1 MSMFESLANR
11 VIKRHRAIIIIW
23 LVILLL
29 AVPYVSHIGNVVE
42 YEETS
47 MAPPDIE
54 SERANNLMSEQFGGS
69 LDNSSIIIVFEGDVG
84 TPAARDYL
92 LNLENQIEK
101 NRDIRYLN
109 NVTSIYS
116 VEQEVFEGEIKGIAP
131 AIHETENGVN
141 ASATLLFATPS
152 MHIQYWLESYNT
164 SGNMSAADE
173 YAYQQTAMAVNYMNM
188 SDYEKYSIL
197 QYYNLFAQFWNVSAS
212 NMSLAASPQLR
223 GESAINSAASL
234 YTSQMEEIEA
244 ATLLSVRQAI
254 NLTTWSNAS
263 RIQEIA
269 LSFFSS
275 VSGIENMSALNEIHA
290 LGPRP
295 DNSSVTALAESFV
308 RNSTYSTP
316 PLPLPEEVI
325 EGFVSRNVTIMFI
338 GFSRSSNDAAIKDNT
353 GIIRDL
359 VHAEGSPVKAYVSG
373 DVAIGMDMEEESN
386 RDMERIDPITIILIF
401 VLIGAFFLSLV
412 APAVPVGSIGMAVI
426 TAMAA
431 IYLLSGIIGN
441 IHYSVLPMLVTAMFG
456 AGSDY
461 AIFIISRYR
470 EERLRGH
477 DKEESVRTSVRW
489 AGESITTSGITVMI
503 AFGSLSLTSFPM
515 TQTMG
520 IAIALGIGIALLVAL
535 TFIPSLLLVL
545 GDRVFWPG
553 HKRWDRKREKMGTGY
568 FHKSAHFSLK
578 HAKAIVLAALI
589 LSVPATYAIM
599 EMETGFD
606 FIAGMPQTE
615 SKEGMTVMSDGFGKG
630 IIMPTYVVIRFYNQ
644 IYDSTTGEFN
654 QEEFNALENIS
665 AEFSSY
671 QGIQTVYSPTRPDG
685 KSISPADLSAS
696 NGTTDGGEIA
706 SALSYI
712 AKDGRTVMI
721 KIILADDPLSRDSMN
736 VIDKLR
742 DFRGGFV
749 AQHPDLIDE
758 FLVGGS
764 TAGMVDISSVFNS
777 DFHVME
783 VVVIIGIFLVLMFI
797 LGSVFVPLRL
807 ILTILLSIS
816 WTLATTYVLFHY
828 ILNTE
833 VLWLIPL
840 ILFVISMGLGMD
852 YDIFLTTR
860 VREEVLRGKDDR
872 AAVVTAVETTGGIIS
887 ACGLIMAGTFGTLLL
902 SGMSMLQ
909 EFGFALAFL
918 VLLDSMIVRIYLVPA
933 IMVILEK
940 WNWWAP
946 GPLQR
951 VNRNK
956 ED

>member
-1 MSMFESLANR
+1 MSMFETLANW

-47 MAPPDIE
+47 MAPPNIE
-54 SERANNLMSEQFGGS
+54 SENADNLLSEQFAGS

-84 TPAARDYL
+84 SPAARDYL

-101 NRDIRYLN
+101 NSDIRYLN

-131 AIHETENGVN
+131 AIYETENGVN
-141 ASATLLFATPS
+141 ASASLLFATPS
-152 MHIQYWLESYNT
+152 MHIQYWLESYST

-197 QYYNLFAQFWNVSAS
+197 QYYNLFAQFWNASAT
-212 NMSLAASPQLR
+212 NMSLAANPQLR
-223 GESAINSAASL
+223 GEGAISSAASL
-234 YTSQMEEIEA
+234 YASQMEET
-244 ATLLSVRQAI
+244 ATLLSVRQAL

-263 RIQEIA
+263 RIHEIA

-275 VSGIENMSALNEIHA
+275 ASGIVNMSVLNEIYV

-295 DNSSVTALAESFV
+295 DNSSVTALAESLV

-316 PLPLPEEVI
+316 PLPLPDDVI
-325 EGFVSRNVTIMFI
+325 AGFVSRNVTIMSI
-338 GFSRSSNDAAIKDNT
+338 GFSRGSNNAAVKDNT
-353 GIIRDL
+353 GIIRGL
-359 VHAEGSPVKAYVSG
+359 VHDGDSPLKAYVSG
-373 DVAIGMDMEEESN
+373 DVAIGMDMQEESN
-386 RDMERIDPITIILIF
+386 KDLERIDPMTILLIF
-401 VLIGAFFLSLV
+401 ILIGAFFMSLV
-412 APAVPVGSIGMAVI
+412 APAVPVGSIGMAVV
-426 TAMAA
+426 TAMAT

-477 DKEESVRTSVRW
+477 DKEESVRTAVRW

-515 TQTMG
+515 TRSMG
-520 IAIALGIGIALLVAL
+520 IALALGIGIALLVAL
-535 TFIPSLLLVL
+535 TFIPSLLMLV

-630 IIMPTYVVIRFYNQ
+630 IIMPTYVVIRFHNQ
-644 IYDSTTGEFN
+644 IYNSTTGEFN
-654 QEEFNALENIS
+654 QEELDALENIS
-665 AEFSSY
+665 ANLSSY
-671 QGIQTVYSPTRPDG
+671 QGIQTVYSPTRPKG
-685 KSISPADLSAS
+685 KPISLSELSAS
-696 NGTTDGGEIA
+696 NGTTDGGEMA

-712 AKDGRTVMI
+712 GKDGKTVMI
-721 KIILADDPLSRDSMN
+721 RIILADDPFSRDSMN
-736 VIDKLR
+736 VIDTLR
-742 DFRGGFV
+742 DFRNDFV
-749 AQHPDLIDE
+749 AQHPGLTDE

-764 TAGMVDISSVFNS
+764 TAGMVDISGVFNS

-783 VVVIIGIFLVLMFI
+783 VVVIIGIFIVLMFI
-797 LGSVFVPLRL
+797 LGSVLVPLRL
-807 ILTILLSIS
+807 ILTILLSIT

-833 VLWLIPL
+833 ILWLIPL

-852 YDIFLTTR
+852 YDVFLTTR
-860 VREEVLRGKDDR
+860 IREEVLRGKNDR
-872 AAVVTAVETTGGIIS
+872 EAVVTAVETTGGIIS
-887 ACGLIMAGTFGTLLL
+887 ACGLIMAGAFGTMLL

-933 IMVILEK
+933 IMVLLEK

-946 GPLQR
+946 GSLQR
-951 VNRNK
+951 VNREK
-956 ED
+956 KG